1 VLLLKQAT
9 YKMLDNFYAIGVSYI
24 KTDAETRGKFS
35 IDGARGE
42 SLSQD
47 ALAMGIEALLVIS
60 TCNRTELYGFAA
72 SAEQLIDLLCKHT
85 KGDAALFKAE
95 GYLFQ
100 NEEAVSHLFRVGT
113 GLDSQILGDF
123 EIISQI
129 KQAFRRSKGLKLSN
143 VFLERLVNAVIQA
156 SKQIKNQTEISS
168 GATSVS
174 FASVRYLLE
183 NIPDISQKSLLLFGT
198 GKIGRNTCENL
209 VKHTSNK
216 HITLIN
222 RTRSTAEEIA
232 GKFEL
237 NVKGYEDLQT
247 EIRKADVL
255 IVATGAQKPTVTKA
269 LLYLKKPLTILDL
282 SVPKNVASEVAAL
295 DQVNVVDIDDLSK
308 ITDDTLERRKS
319 QVPLAEAI
327 IAEIQGEFL
336 TWVDNRKFAATIAAL
351 KERLSQFKEEERAYL
366 LKKSKNTSAA
376 KHSEVI
382 DDFGDRLVQK
392 ITKQFANFLR
402 ASDDDLEQKM
412 QLIEDLF
419 ELEKESE

>member
-1 VLLLKQAT
+1 
-9 YKMLDNFYAIGVSYI
+9 MLENFYAIGVSYI

-42 SLSQD
+42 ALSQD
-47 ALAMGIEALLVIS
+47 ARKMGIEALLVIS
-60 TCNRTELYGFAA
+60 TCNRTELYGFAT
-72 SAEQLIDLLCKHT
+72 SPEQLIDLLCIHT
-85 KGDAALFKAE
+85 KGNTALFRAE
-95 GYLFQ
+95 GYVFQ
-100 NEEAVSHLFRVGT
+100 NEKALSHLFRVGT

-129 KQAFRRSKGLKLSN
+129 KQAFRRSKALKLSN
-143 VFLERLVNAVIQA
+143 VYLERLVNAVTQA
-156 SKQIKNQTEISS
+156 SKRIKNQTEISS

-183 NIPDISQKSLLLFGT
+183 NIPDISEKSLLLFGT

-237 NVKGYEDLQT
+237 NVKGYEDLQS

-255 IVATGAQKPTVTKA
+255 IVATSAQKPTVTKA

-282 SVPKNVASEVAAL
+282 SVPKNVASEVTEL
-295 DQVNVVDIDDLSK
+295 DKVKVVDIDDLSK

-319 QVPLAEAI
+319 QVPMAEAI

-336 TWVDNRKFAATIAAL
+336 TWADNRKFAATIAAL
-351 KERLSQFKEEERAYL
+351 KERLSQFKEEERAFL
-366 LKKSKNTSAA
+366 LKKSKNTSGA

-412 QLIEDLF
+412 QLIESLF
-419 ELEKESE
+419 ELEKEGE

>member
-1 VLLLKQAT
+1 MVLLKQAT
-9 YKMLDNFYAIGVSYI
+9 YKMLENFYAIGVSYI
-24 KTDAETRGKFS
+24 KTDAETRGRFS

-47 ALAMGIEALLVIS
+47 ARAMGIEALLVIS

-72 SAEQLIDLLCKHT
+72 SQEQLIDLLCKHT
-85 KGDAALFKAE
+85 KGDATLFEAE
-95 GYLFQ
+95 GYVFQ
-100 NEEAVSHLFRVGT
+100 NENAVSHLFRVGT

-129 KQAFRRSKGLKLSN
+129 KQAFRRSKALKLSN

-156 SKQIKNQTEISS
+156 SKRIKNQTEISS

-183 NIPDISQKSLLLFGT
+183 NIPDISEKNLLLFGT

-255 IVATGAQKPTVTKA
+255 IVATGAQRPTVTKA

-336 TWVDNRKFAATIAAL
+336 TWVDTRKFAATIAAL

-366 LKKSKNTSAA
+366 LKKSKNTSGT

-412 QLIEDLF
+412 QLIEALF
-419 ELEKESE
+419 ELEKEGE

>member
-1 VLLLKQAT
+1 MLLKQAT

-47 ALAMGIEALLVIS
+47 ARAMGVEALLVIS

-72 SAEQLIDLLCKHT
+72 SADQLIDLLCKHT

-95 GYLFQ
+95 GYVFQ
-100 NEEAVSHLFRVGT
+100 NENAVSHLFRVGT

-156 SKQIKNQTEISS
+156 SKRIKNQTEISS
-168 GATSVS
+168 GATSIS

-183 NIPDISQKSLLLFGT
+183 NIPDISEKNLLLFGT

-327 IAEIQGEFL
+327 IEEIQGEFL

-366 LKKSKNTSAA
+366 LKKSKDTSAA
-376 KHSEVI
+376 KQSEVI

-412 QLIEDLF
+412 QLIEALF
-419 ELEKESE
+419 ELEKEDE

>member
-1 VLLLKQAT
+1 
-9 YKMLDNFYAIGVSYI
+9 MLENFYAIGVSYI

-42 SLSQD
+42 SLSHD
-47 ALAMGIEALLVIS
+47 ALDLGIEALIVIS
-60 TCNRTELYGFAA
+60 TCNRTELYGFA
-72 SAEQLIDLLCKHT
+72 SSPDQLIDLLCKHT
-85 KGDAALFKAE
+85 KGDADLFKTE
-95 GYLFQ
+95 GYVFQ
-100 NEEAVSHLFRVGT
+100 NEQAVNHLFRVGT

-129 KQAFRRSKGLKLSN
+129 KQAFRRSKALQLNN

-156 SKQIKNQTEISS
+156 SKRIKNQTEISS

-183 NIPDISQKSLLLFGT
+183 NIPNISEKNLLLFGT

-237 NVKGYEDLQT
+237 NVKGYEELQT

-282 SVPKNVASEVAAL
+282 SVPKNVASEVGTL

-319 QVPLAEAI
+319 QVPLAEEI
-327 IAEIQGEFL
+327 IDEIKGEFL

-366 LKKSKNTSAA
+366 LKKSKSSTGA

-412 QLIEDLF
+412 QLIEALF
-419 ELEKESE
+419 ELEKEGE

>member
-1 VLLLKQAT
+1 MLLLKHAT

-42 SLSQD
+42 SLSQE
-47 ALAMGIEALLVIS
+47 ARAMGIEALLVIS
-60 TCNRTELYGFAA
+60 TCNRTELYGFAT

-100 NEEAVSHLFRVGT
+100 NEKAVSHLFRVGT

-129 KQAFRRSKGLKLSN
+129 KQAFRRSKALKLSN

-156 SKQIKNQTEISS
+156 SKRIKNQTEISS

-183 NIPDISQKSLLLFGT
+183 NIPDISEKDLLLFGT

-412 QLIEDLF
+412 QLIEALF

>member
-47 ALAMGIEALLVIS
+47 ARATGVEALLVIS

-269 LLYLKKPLTILDL
+269 LLYLRKPLTILDL

>member
-1 VLLLKQAT
+1 MLLLKQAT

-42 SLSQD
+42 SLSQE
-47 ALAMGIEALLVIS
+47 ARAMGIEALLVIS

-156 SKQIKNQTEISS
+156 SKRIKNQTEISS

-295 DQVNVVDIDDLSK
+295 DQVNMVDIDDLSK

-327 IAEIQGEFL
+327 IEEIQGEFL

-412 QLIEDLF
+412 QLIEALF

>member
-1 VLLLKQAT
+1 MLLLKHAT
-9 YKMLDNFYAIGVSYI
+9 YKMLDNFYVIGVSYI

-42 SLSQD
+42 SLSQE
-47 ALAMGIEALLVIS
+47 ARAMGIEALLVIS
-60 TCNRTELYGFAA
+60 TCNRTELYGFAT

-100 NEEAVSHLFRVGT
+100 NEKAVSHLFRVGT

-129 KQAFRRSKGLKLSN
+129 KQAFRRSKALKLSN

-156 SKQIKNQTEISS
+156 SKRIKNQTEISS

-183 NIPDISQKSLLLFGT
+183 NIPDISEKDLLLFGT

-412 QLIEDLF
+412 QLIEALF

>member
-1 VLLLKQAT
+1 
-9 YKMLDNFYAIGVSYI
+9 MLDSFYAIGVSYI
-24 KTDAETRGKFS
+24 KTDADVRGRFS
-35 IDGARGE
+35 IDGAHGE
-42 SLSQD
+42 ALSHAAKAIGVD
-47 ALAMGIEALLVIS
+47 SLLVIS
-60 TCNRTELYGFAA
+60 TCNRTELYGFAQ
-72 SAEQLIDLLCKHT
+72 SANQLIDLLCTHT
-85 KGDAALFKAE
+85 KGTPELFQQEGYVFENEQAVTHLFK
-95 GYLFQ
+95 
-100 NEEAVSHLFRVGT
+100 VGT

-129 KQAFRRSKGLKLSN
+129 KQAFRRSKAMKLSN

-156 SKQIKNQTEISS
+156 SKRIKHQTEISS

-183 NIPDISQKSLLLFGT
+183 NVPEISKKNILLFGT

-237 NVKGYEDLQT
+237 NVKGYEELQT

-255 IVATGAQKPTVTKA
+255 IVATGAPKPTITKA
-269 LLYLKKPLTILDL
+269 LMYLKKPLTILDL
-282 SVPKNVASEVAAL
+282 SVPKNVAPEVAELTGVHLA
-295 DQVNVVDIDDLSK
+295 DIDTLSK
-308 ITDDTLERRKS
+308 MTDDTLERRKS

-327 IAEIQGEFL
+327 IEEIKAEFMA
-336 TWVDNRKFAATIAAL
+336 WVDTRKYAATIAAL
-351 KERLSQFKEEERAYL
+351 KERLRQFKEEERAYQ
-366 LKKSKNTSAA
+366 LKKSKNGVAA
-376 KHSEVI
+376 KQGELI

-412 QLIEDLF
+412 QLIESLF
-419 ELEKESE
+419 ELEKEGE

>member
-1 VLLLKQAT
+1 MLLLKQAT

-47 ALAMGIEALLVIS
+47 ARAMGVEALLVIS

-72 SAEQLIDLLCKHT
+72 SADQLIDLLCKHT

-95 GYLFQ
+95 GYVFQ
-100 NEEAVSHLFRVGT
+100 NENAVSHLFRVGT

-156 SKQIKNQTEISS
+156 SKRIKNQTEISS

-282 SVPKNVASEVAAL
+282 SVPKNVASEVAVL

-336 TWVDNRKFAATIAAL
+336 TWVDTRKFAATIAAL

-412 QLIEDLF
+412 QLIEALF

>member
-1 VLLLKQAT
+1 
-9 YKMLDNFYAIGVSYI
+9 MLENFYAIGVSYI

-42 SLSQD
+42 SLSHD
-47 ALAMGIEALLVIS
+47 AHDLGIEALIVIS
-60 TCNRTELYGFAA
+60 TCNRTELYGFA
-72 SAEQLIDLLCKHT
+72 SSPDQLIDLLCKHT
-85 KGDAALFKAE
+85 KGDTDLFKIE
-95 GYLFQ
+95 GYVFQ
-100 NEEAVSHLFRVGT
+100 NEQAVNHLFRVGT

-129 KQAFRRSKGLKLSN
+129 KQAFRRSKALQLNN

-156 SKQIKNQTEISS
+156 SKRIKNQTEISS

-183 NIPDISQKSLLLFGT
+183 NIPNISEKNLLLFGT

-237 NVKGYEDLQT
+237 NVKGYEELQT

-282 SVPKNVASEVAAL
+282 SVPKNVASEVESL

-319 QVPLAEAI
+319 QVPLAEEI
-327 IAEIQGEFL
+327 IDEIKGEFL

-366 LKKSKNTSAA
+366 LKKSKSSTGA

-402 ASDDDLEQKM
+402 SSDDDLEQKM
-412 QLIEDLF
+412 QLIEALF
-419 ELEKESE
+419 ELEKEGE

>member
-1 VLLLKQAT
+1 
-9 YKMLDNFYAIGVSYI
+9 MLDSFYAIGVSYI
-24 KTDAETRGKFS
+24 KTDADIRGRFS

-42 SLSQD
+42 ALSHQAK
-47 ALAMGIEALLVIS
+47 ALGVDSLLVIS
-60 TCNRTELYGFAA
+60 TCNRTELYGFAN
-72 SAEQLIDLLCKHT
+72 SATQLIDLLCAHT
-85 KGDAALFKAE
+85 KGAPELFEKEGYVFENEQAVTHLFK
-95 GYLFQ
+95 
-100 NEEAVSHLFRVGT
+100 VGT

-123 EIISQI
+123 EIVSQI
-129 KQAFRRSKGLKLSN
+129 KQAFRRSKAMKLNN

-156 SKQIKNQTEISS
+156 SKRIKHQTEISS

-183 NIPDISQKSLLLFGT
+183 NVPQISEKNILLFGT

-222 RTRSTAEEIA
+222 RTRATAEEIA

-237 NVKGYEDLQT
+237 NVKGYEELQT

-255 IVATGAQKPTVTKA
+255 IVATGAPKPTITKE

-282 SVPKNVASEVAAL
+282 SVPKNVAPEVAKLTGVHLA
-295 DQVNVVDIDDLSK
+295 DIDTLSK
-308 ITDDTLERRKS
+308 MTDNTLERRKS
-319 QVPLAEAI
+319 QVPLAETI
-327 IAEIQGEFL
+327 IEEIKADFMA
-336 TWVDNRKFAATIAAL
+336 WVDTRKYAATIAAL
-351 KERLSQFKEEERAYL
+351 KERLRQFKEEERSYQ
-366 LKKSKNTSAA
+366 LKKSKNGIAV
-376 KHSEVI
+376 KQGELI

-402 ASDDDLEQKM
+402 ASDQDLEQKM
-412 QLIEDLF
+412 LLIEALF

>member
-1 VLLLKQAT
+1 
-9 YKMLDNFYAIGVSYI
+9 MLENFYAIGVSYI

-42 SLSQD
+42 SLSHD
-47 ALAMGIEALLVIS
+47 AHDLGIEALIVIS
-60 TCNRTELYGFAA
+60 TCNRTELYGFA
-72 SAEQLIDLLCKHT
+72 SSPDQLIDLLCKHT
-85 KGDAALFKAE
+85 KGDTDLFKIE
-95 GYLFQ
+95 GYVFQ
-100 NEEAVSHLFRVGT
+100 NEQAVNHLFRVGT

-129 KQAFRRSKGLKLSN
+129 KQAFRRSKALQLNN

-156 SKQIKNQTEISS
+156 SKRIKNQTEISS

-183 NIPDISQKSLLLFGT
+183 NIPNISEKNLLLFGT

-237 NVKGYEDLQT
+237 NVKGYEELQT

-255 IVATGAQKPTVTKA
+255 IVATGAQKATVTKA

-282 SVPKNVASEVAAL
+282 SVPKNVASEVESL

-319 QVPLAEAI
+319 QVPLAEEI
-327 IAEIQGEFL
+327 IDEIKGEFL

-366 LKKSKNTSAA
+366 LKKSKSSTGA

-402 ASDDDLEQKM
+402 SSDDDLEQKM
-412 QLIEDLF
+412 QLIEALF
-419 ELEKESE
+419 ELEKEGE

>member
-1 VLLLKQAT
+1 
-9 YKMLDNFYAIGVSYI
+9 MLDSFYAIGVSYI
-24 KTDAETRGKFS
+24 KTDADIRGRFS

-42 SLSQD
+42 ALSHQAK
-47 ALAMGIEALLVIS
+47 ALGVDSLLVIS
-60 TCNRTELYGFAA
+60 TCNRTELYGFAN
-72 SAEQLIDLLCKHT
+72 SATQLIDLLCAHT
-85 KGDAALFKAE
+85 KGAPELFEKEGYVFENEQAVTHLFK
-95 GYLFQ
+95 
-100 NEEAVSHLFRVGT
+100 VGT

-129 KQAFRRSKGLKLSN
+129 KQAFRRSKAMKLNN

-156 SKQIKNQTEISS
+156 SKRIKHQTEISS

-183 NIPDISQKSLLLFGT
+183 NVPQISEKNILLFGT

-222 RTRSTAEEIA
+222 RTRATAEEIA

-237 NVKGYEDLQT
+237 NVKGYEELQT

-255 IVATGAQKPTVTKA
+255 IVATGAPKPTITKE

-282 SVPKNVASEVAAL
+282 SVPKNVAPEVAKLTGVHLA
-295 DQVNVVDIDDLSK
+295 DIDTLSK
-308 ITDDTLERRKS
+308 MTDNTLERRKS
-319 QVPLAEAI
+319 QVPLAETI
-327 IAEIQGEFL
+327 IEEIKADFMA
-336 TWVDNRKFAATIAAL
+336 WVDTRKYAATIAAL
-351 KERLSQFKEEERAYL
+351 KERLRQFKEEERSYQ
-366 LKKSKNTSAA
+366 LKKSKNGIAV
-376 KHSEVI
+376 KQGELI

-402 ASDDDLEQKM
+402 ASDQDLEQKM
-412 QLIEDLF
+412 LLIEALF

>member
-1 VLLLKQAT
+1 
-9 YKMLDNFYAIGVSYI
+9 MLENFYAIGVSYI

-42 SLSQD
+42 ALSQD
-47 ALAMGIEALLVIS
+47 ARKMGIEALLVIS
-60 TCNRTELYGFAA
+60 TCNRTELYGFAT
-72 SAEQLIDLLCKHT
+72 SPEQLIDLLCIHT
-85 KGDAALFKAE
+85 KGNTALFRAE
-95 GYLFQ
+95 GYVFQ
-100 NEEAVSHLFRVGT
+100 NENALSHLFRVGT

-129 KQAFRRSKGLKLSN
+129 KQAFRRSKALKLSN
-143 VFLERLVNAVIQA
+143 VYLERLVNAVTQA
-156 SKQIKNQTEISS
+156 SKRIKNQTEISS

-237 NVKGYEDLQT
+237 NVKGYEDLQS

-255 IVATGAQKPTVTKA
+255 IVATSAQKPTVTKA

-282 SVPKNVASEVAAL
+282 
-295 DQVNVVDIDDLSK
+295 
-308 ITDDTLERRKS
+308 
-319 QVPLAEAI
+319 
-327 IAEIQGEFL
+327 
-336 TWVDNRKFAATIAAL
+336 
-351 KERLSQFKEEERAYL
+351 
-366 LKKSKNTSAA
+366 
-376 KHSEVI
+376 
-382 DDFGDRLVQK
+382 
-392 ITKQFANFLR
+392 
-402 ASDDDLEQKM
+402 
-412 QLIEDLF
+412 
-419 ELEKESE
+419 

>member
-1 VLLLKQAT
+1 MLLLKHAT
-9 YKMLDNFYAIGVSYI
+9 YKMLDNFYVIGVSYI

-42 SLSQD
+42 SLSQE
-47 ALAMGIEALLVIS
+47 ARAMGIEALLVIS
-60 TCNRTELYGFAA
+60 TCNRTELYGFAT

-100 NEEAVSHLFRVGT
+100 NEKAVSHLFRVGT

-129 KQAFRRSKGLKLSN
+129 KQAFRRSKALKLSN

-156 SKQIKNQTEISS
+156 SKRIKNQTEISS

-183 NIPDISQKSLLLFGT
+183 NIPDISEKNLLLFGT

-412 QLIEDLF
+412 QLIEALF

>member
-1 VLLLKQAT
+1 
-9 YKMLDNFYAIGVSYI
+9 MLENFYAIGVSYI

-42 SLSQD
+42 SLSHD
-47 ALAMGIEALLVIS
+47 AHDLGIEALIVIS
-60 TCNRTELYGFAA
+60 TCNRTELYGFA
-72 SAEQLIDLLCKHT
+72 SSPDQLIDLLCKHT
-85 KGDAALFKAE
+85 KGDTDLFKIE
-95 GYLFQ
+95 GYVFQ
-100 NEEAVSHLFRVGT
+100 NEQAVNHLFRVGT

-129 KQAFRRSKGLKLSN
+129 KQAFRRSKALQLNN

-156 SKQIKNQTEISS
+156 SKRIKNQTEISS

-183 NIPDISQKSLLLFGT
+183 NIPNISEKNLLLFGT

-237 NVKGYEDLQT
+237 NVKGYEELQT

-255 IVATGAQKPTVTKA
+255 IVATGAQKATVTKA

-282 SVPKNVASEVAAL
+282 SVPKNVASEVESL

-319 QVPLAEAI
+319 QVPLAEEI
-327 IAEIQGEFL
+327 IDEIKGEFL

-366 LKKSKNTSAA
+366 LKKSKSSTGA

-402 ASDDDLEQKM
+402 ASHDDLEQKM
-412 QLIEDLF
+412 QLIEALF
-419 ELEKESE
+419 ELEKEGE

>member
-1 VLLLKQAT
+1 MLLKQAT

-47 ALAMGIEALLVIS
+47 ARAMGVEALLVIS

-72 SAEQLIDLLCKHT
+72 SQEQLIDLLCKHT
-85 KGDAALFKAE
+85 KGDATLFKAE
-95 GYLFQ
+95 GYVFQ
-100 NEEAVSHLFRVGT
+100 NENAVSHLFRVGT

-129 KQAFRRSKGLKLSN
+129 KQAFRRSKGLKLNN

-156 SKQIKNQTEISS
+156 SKRIKNQTEISS

-183 NIPDISQKSLLLFGT
+183 NIPDISEKNLLLFGT

-327 IAEIQGEFL
+327 IEEIQGEFL

-366 LKKSKNTSAA
+366 LKKSKDTSAA
-376 KHSEVI
+376 KQSEVI

-412 QLIEDLF
+412 QLIEALF
-419 ELEKESE
+419 ELEKEDE

>member
-1 VLLLKQAT
+1 
-9 YKMLDNFYAIGVSYI
+9 MLNNFYAIGVSYI

-47 ALAMGIEALLVIS
+47 ARAMGVEALLVIS

-72 SAEQLIDLLCKHT
+72 SADQLIDLLCKHT
-85 KGDAALFKAE
+85 KGNAALFKAE

-156 SKQIKNQTEISS
+156 SKRIKNQTEISS

-366 LKKSKNTSAA
+366 LKKSKDTSAA

-412 QLIEDLF
+412 QLIEALF